1 MSKEKEIPQVE
12 IPLDLANFIKNN
24 PSANFNDYLEEKTV
38 QRFIKENEK
47 ENEGVDD
54 E

>member
-12 IPLDLANFIKNN
+12 IPLDLATFIKKN
-24 PSANFNDYLEEKTV
+24 PSANFNDYLEEKIV
-38 QRFIKENEK
+38 QKFIKENE
-47 ENEGVDD
+47 EAED

>member
-12 IPLDLANFIKNN
+12 IPLDLATFIKNN

-47 ENEGVDD
+47 ENKGVDD